1 MSIEIRRNTFYNI
14 VGALAPA
21 ALSLVVVPLY
31 IKAIGESRYGILT
44 LIWLTL
50 GYFGIF
56 DLGLGRA
63 VAQKLASIGDS
74 DALAVG
80 RVFWTS
86 ALLNAGLGI
95 FGGLLIWPVCQYAL
109 HNFTSSEISLE
120 IGPTLPWLML
130 GVPLVTLSSGF
141 SGALHGCSRFLELN
155 LISTISAT
163 LIQIAPLWVAYAIG
177 PNLVHLVESVI
188 FVRLLCA
195 ILLFWRCQVDLRPRG
210 PPIFSLAD
218 GGALL
223 VFGGWVTVTSI
234 VGPLM
239 VILDRFVLG
248 AMAGAGAVTFYS
260 VPFQLAQRLVILPSA
275 LALALF
281 PRMSAADGP
290 EGRRLAARALQSLNV
305 IVTPMTVAGVVLI
318 GPFLR
323 FWIGQ
328 EFSDIAS
335 TPAQMLL
342 IGFSIN
348 GLALVPFINLQARSR
363 PDLIAKAHLAEL
375 VPYLMILAGALHVAG
390 VSGAAFAFALRTSAD
405 YVLLLWLSELLST
418 GIAILKVP
426 VLLFAFALFAACGL
440 IAGSV
445 AWWFAVLVLFAFT
458 LAWAWRDAPDEMR
471 EVVLQILRGVQFRP
485 RGACH

>member
-1 MSIEIRRNTFYNI
+1 MSIEIRRNTFYNT
-14 VGALAPA
+14 VGSLAPV

-31 IKAIGESRYGILT
+31 IRVIGEYRYGILA

-86 ALLNAGLGI
+86 SLLNAGFGI

-109 HNFTSSEISLE
+109 HIFTSSEASAE
-120 IGPTLPWLML
+120 IGPALPWLML

-141 SGALHGCSRFLELN
+141 SGALQGCSQFLELN
-155 LISTISAT
+155 LISTIGSA
-163 LIQIAPLWVAYAIG
+163 LIQIAPLCVAYAVG
-177 PNLVHLVESVI
+177 PNLAHLVESVI
-188 FVRLLCA
+188 FARLLCA
-195 ILLFWRCQVDLRPRG
+195 ILLFWRCQVDLIPRG
-210 PPIFSLAD
+210 APIFSLAD
-218 GGALL
+218 GRALL

-248 AMAGAGAVTFYS
+248 AVAGARAVTFYT
-260 VPFQLAQRLVILPSA
+260 VPFQFAQGLVILPSA
-275 LALALF
+275 LASALF

-290 EGRRLAARALQSLNV
+290 EGRRLATRALQSLTV
-305 IVTPMTVAGVVLI
+305 VVAPMTVAGVVLI

-323 FWIGQ
+323 LWIGQ
-328 EFSDIAS
+328 EFSAIAS
-335 TPAQMLL
+335 TPAQILL
-342 IGFSIN
+342 IAFSIN

-363 PDLIAKAHLAEL
+363 PDLIAKCHLAEL
-375 VPYLMILAGALHVAG
+375 VPYLIILVAALHVAG
-390 VSGAAFAFALRTSAD
+390 VSGAAFAFALRIFAD
-405 YVLLLWLSELLST
+405 YIVLMWLVGLLST
-418 GIAILKVP
+418 SIAILKVP
-426 VLLFAFALFAACGL
+426 VLLLAFAFFPAWGL
-440 IAGSV
+440 SAGSA
-445 AWWFAVLVLFAFT
+445 AWWFAVLVLFGLT
-458 LAWAWRDAPDEMR
+458 LAWAWRNAPDEMR
-471 EVVLQILRGVQFRP
+471 EPVLRIWRRVQFGLQ
-485 RGACH
+485 GACR